1 MSKYIIGQEVKR
13 GVPVIRL
20 DKVSKRYPNGHFG
33 LVDASLTIRRGEFVF
48 IVGPSGA
55 GKSSLIRLLYREE
68 SPSQGE
74 VYVDQFK
81 LSALRG
87 RQVARLRRQLGVVFQ
102 DVKLLPQRNVYHNVA
117 FAMEVV
123 GASSRD
129 IHKRVPQVLEL
140 VGLGRRKENF
150 PHQLSGGEQ
159 QRVGIARA
167 LVNNPI
173 YVIADEPTGNL
184 DPDTSRDIMKLFVE
198 INRRGA
204 TVIMATHAK
213 DIVNQM
219 QRRVVAIEQGRV
231 SRDDARGV
239 YGYES

>member
-1 MSKYIIGQEVKR
+1 M
-13 GVPVIRL
+13 IRL
-20 DKVSKRYPNGHFG
+20 EKVSKRYPNGHYG
-33 LVDASLTIRRGEFVF
+33 LVDVSLTIRRGEFLF
-48 IVGPSGA
+48 LVGPSGA

-68 SPSQGE
+68 SASQGE
-74 VYVDQFK
+74 VFVDQFK
-81 LSALRG
+81 LSSLR
-87 RQVARLRRQLGVVFQ
+87 RSQVARLRRQLGVVFQ
-102 DVKLLPQRNVYHNVA
+102 DVKLLPQRTVYQNVA
-117 FAMEVV
+117 FAMEAV
-123 GASSRD
+123 GASTRD

-140 VGLGRRKENF
+140 VGLSRSRDNY

-173 YVIADEPTGNL
+173 YIIADEPTGNL
-184 DPDTSRDIMKLFVE
+184 DPETARDIMKLFVE

-219 QRRVVAIEQGRV
+219 QRRVVAIEQGRIV
-231 SRDDARGV
+231 RDEVRGV